1 MFFGRGKRSKAKVK
15 CPLCEQLNDESLS
28 DCVRCGY
35 KLGKDGSQQQGAY
48 VEQQANDIFSA
59 LMEDEEE
66 EDLEGPMVDWSQTTF
81 TMDDVTIEVSQYNDE
96 GDVSL
101 SSTPKFASQFED
113 MPEDAKNILPSKIE
127 SEKRENSATDDAQP
141 ISEGDEDL
149 LVIESSEDDI
159 VLEVEADEPL
169 DDDLPLA
176 EVEADE
182 PLDDDLPL
190 AEVEAD
196 EPLDDD
202 LPLAEVEAD
211 EPLDDDLPLAEV
223 EADEPL
229 DDDLPLAEVEAD
241 EPLDDDLPLAE
252 AIADEDLPLAEAIA
266 DEDLP
271 LAEAI
276 DEVDFSQAQ
285 SEKLEQEN
293 VNDFTEI
300 PLEDEPDP
308 IPNMDEEE
316 LLSLT
321 NAELRS
327 MLSSLGASTDGNK
340 KELVERFLSTKLPHE
355 GGATPDINGDPAIES
370 LNDIVTGVDSS
381 QTPGASE
388 TRPRISPPKIPE
400 IDSIPN
406 STIESESESQN
417 ESIMKTV
424 DGFLNHD
431 IERVKRPSYWP
442 WAQQMPW
449 IERDIA
455 VKLKQAMG
463 EAKEK
468 RMGRAR
474 ELLDE
479 AGPHL
484 GERTRLL
491 FPVCRLLQALG
502 RGDEVPKII
511 DGAEKLHPSD
521 PAVADARY
529 RLGV

>member
-28 DCVRCGY
+28 DCLRCGY

-113 MPEDAKNILPSKIE
+113 MPEDAKNILPSKID
-127 SEKRENSATDDAQP
+127 SEKRENSVTDATQP
-141 ISEGDEDL
+141 VSEGDEDL
-149 LVIESSEDDI
+149 LVIEASEDDI
-159 VLEVEADEPL
+159 VLEEEVEVTSSEVDG
-169 DDDLPLA
+169 LPLA

-252 AIADEDLPLAEAIA
+252 AIADD
-266 DEDLP
+266 DLP

-340 KELVERFLSTKLPHE
+340 KELVERFLNTKLPHD
-355 GGATPDINGDPAIES
+355 GGETPDIDGGPAIES
-370 LNDIVTGVDSS
+370 LTDIGTRVDSS
-381 QTPGASE
+381 QTPDASDV
-388 TRPRISPPKIPE
+388 RQRISPPKIPE
-400 IDSIPN
+400 IDSI
-406 STIESESESQN
+406 SDTAIESESESQN
-417 ESIMKTV
+417 ESIMMTV

-431 IERVKRPSYWP
+431 IERVQRPSYWP

>member
-28 DCVRCGY
+28 DCLRCGY

-101 SSTPKFASQFED
+101 SSTPKFASQFRD
-113 MPEDAKNILPSKIE
+113 MPEDAKNILPSKID
-127 SEKRENSATDDAQP
+127 SEKRENSAADATQRV
-141 ISEGDEDL
+141 SEGDEDL
-149 LVIESSEDDI
+149 LAIEASEDSI
-159 VLEVEADEPL
+159 VLEE
-169 DDDLPLA
+169 
-176 EVEADE
+176 EVEVTSSE
-182 PLDDDLPL
+182 M
-190 AEVEAD
+190 
-196 EPLDDD
+196 
-202 LPLAEVEAD
+202 
-211 EPLDDDLPLAEV
+211 
-223 EADEPL
+223 
-229 DDDLPLAEVEAD
+229 
-241 EPLDDDLPLAE
+241 DDLPLAE
-252 AIADEDLPLAEAIA
+252 AIADD
-266 DEDLP
+266 DLP

-340 KELVERFLSTKLPHE
+340 KELVERFLNTKLPHD
-355 GGATPDINGDPAIES
+355 GGETPDIDGDPAIES
-370 LNDIVTGVDSS
+370 LTDTGTGADSS
-381 QTPGASE
+381 QTPGSSDV
-388 TRPRISPPKIPE
+388 RPRISPPKIPE
-400 IDSIPN
+400 IDSI
-406 STIESESESQN
+406 SDTAIEAESESQN
-417 ESIMKTV
+417 ESIMMTV

-431 IERVKRPSYWP
+431 IERVQRPSYWP

>member
-141 ISEGDEDL
+141 VSEGDEDL

-190 AEVEAD
+190 AEAIAD
-196 EPLDDD
+196 E
-202 LPLAEVEAD
+202 
-211 EPLDDDLPLAEV
+211 
-223 EADEPL
+223 
-229 DDDLPLAEVEAD
+229 
-241 EPLDDDLPLAE
+241 DLPLAE

-300 PLEDEPDP
+300 PLENEPDP

>member
-1 MFFGRGKRSKAKVK
+1 MFFGRGRRSKAKVK
-15 CPLCEQLNDESLS
+15 CPLCEQLNDEGLS
-28 DCVRCGY
+28 DCLRCGY
-35 KLGKDGSQQQGAY
+35 KLGKDGSQQQGGY
-48 VEQQANDIFSA
+48 VEQQANDLFSA
-59 LMEDEEE
+59 LMEDDEE

-81 TMDDVTIEVSQYNDE
+81 TMDDVTIEVSQYDDE

-113 MPEDAKNILPSKIE
+113 MPEDAKNILPSKID
-127 SEKRENSATDDAQP
+127 SEKREDNAVDARQLDPEGEDGLLDTEPKEDKTVLEEEVGVASSEVDDPPLA
-141 ISEGDEDL
+141 EAVADEDM
-149 LVIESSEDDI
+149 
-159 VLEVEADEPL
+159 
-169 DDDLPLA
+169 PLA
-176 EVEADE
+176 EVESE
-182 PLDDDLPL
+182 
-190 AEVEAD
+190 
-196 EPLDDD
+196 
-202 LPLAEVEAD
+202 
-211 EPLDDDLPLAEV
+211 
-223 EADEPL
+223 
-229 DDDLPLAEVEAD
+229 

-252 AIADEDLPLAEAIA
+252 AVADEDLPLAEAVA

-271 LAEAI
+271 LAEAF
-276 DEVDFSQAQ
+276 DEVDFSPAQ
-285 SEKLEQEN
+285 LEKLENEKVNHLTEVPLN
-293 VNDFTEI
+293 V
-300 PLEDEPDP
+300 EPDP

-327 MLSSLGASTDGNK
+327 MLASLGASTDGNK
-340 KELVERFLSTKLPHE
+340 KELVERFLNAKVPHGEAPTADIEEGST
-355 GGATPDINGDPAIES
+355 IES
-370 LNDIVTGVDSS
+370 STDTDIGFDSS
-381 QTPGASE
+381 QTLGGSDVQ
-388 TRPRISPPKIPE
+388 PRNSPPIIPE
-400 IDSIPN
+400 INLIPDSAM
-406 STIESESESQN
+406 ESESERRE

-431 IERVKRPSYWP
+431 IERAQRPSYWP

>member
-28 DCVRCGY
+28 DCLRCGY

-113 MPEDAKNILPSKIE
+113 MPEDAKNILPSKID
-127 SEKRENSATDDAQP
+127 SEKRENSATDATQP
-141 ISEGDEDL
+141 VSEGDEDL
-149 LVIESSEDDI
+149 LVIEASEDDI
-159 VLEVEADEPL
+159 VLEE
-169 DDDLPLA
+169 
-176 EVEADE
+176 EVEVTSS
-182 PLDDDLPL
+182 
-190 AEVEAD
+190 EVD
-196 EPLDDD
+196 G
-202 LPLAEVEAD
+202 
-211 EPLDDDLPLAEV
+211 
-223 EADEPL
+223 
-229 DDDLPLAEVEAD
+229 LPLAEVEAD

-252 AIADEDLPLAEAIA
+252 AIADD
-266 DEDLP
+266 DLP

-340 KELVERFLSTKLPHE
+340 KELVERFLNTKLPHD
-355 GGATPDINGDPAIES
+355 GGETPDIDGGPAIES
-370 LNDIVTGVDSS
+370 LTDIGTRVDSS
-381 QTPGASE
+381 QTPDASDV
-388 TRPRISPPKIPE
+388 RQRISPPKIPE
-400 IDSIPN
+400 IDSI
-406 STIESESESQN
+406 SDTAIESESESHH
-417 ESIMKTV
+417 ESIMMTV

-431 IERVKRPSYWP
+431 IERVQRPSYWP

>member
-28 DCVRCGY
+28 DCLRCGY

-113 MPEDAKNILPSKIE
+113 MPEDAKNILPSKID
-127 SEKRENSATDDAQP
+127 SEKRENSVTDATQP
-141 ISEGDEDL
+141 VSEGDEDL
-149 LVIESSEDDI
+149 LVIEASEDDI
-159 VLEVEADEPL
+159 VLEE
-169 DDDLPLA
+169 
-176 EVEADE
+176 EVEVTSSEVDG
-182 PLDDDLPL
+182 LP
-190 AEVEAD
+190 
-196 EPLDDD
+196 P
-202 LPLAEVEAD
+202 
-211 EPLDDDLPLAEV
+211 AEV

-252 AIADEDLPLAEAIA
+252 AIADDDLPLAEAIA
-266 DEDLP
+266 DDDLP

-340 KELVERFLSTKLPHE
+340 KELVERFLNTKLPHD
-355 GGATPDINGDPAIES
+355 GGETPDIDGDPAIES
-370 LNDIVTGVDSS
+370 LTDTGTGADSS
-381 QTPGASE
+381 QTPGSSDV
-388 TRPRISPPKIPE
+388 RPRISPPKIPE
-400 IDSIPN
+400 IDSI
-406 STIESESESQN
+406 SDTAIEAESESQN
-417 ESIMKTV
+417 ESIMMTV
-424 DGFLNHD
+424 DGFLNQD
-431 IERVKRPSYWP
+431 IERVQRPSYWP

>member
-1 MFFGRGKRSKAKVK
+1 MFFGRGRRSKAKVK
-15 CPLCEQLNDESLS
+15 CPLCEQLNDEGLS
-28 DCVRCGY
+28 DCLRCGY
-35 KLGKDGSQQQGAY
+35 KLGKDGSQQQGGY
-48 VEQQANDIFSA
+48 VEQQANDLFSA
-59 LMEDEEE
+59 LMEDDEE

-81 TMDDVTIEVSQYNDE
+81 TMDDVTIEVSQYDDE

-113 MPEDAKNILPSKIE
+113 MPEDAKNILPSKID
-127 SEKRENSATDDAQP
+127 SEKRKDNAVDARQLDPEEEDGLLDTEPKEDKTVLEEEVGVASSEVDDPPLA
-141 ISEGDEDL
+141 EAVADEDM
-149 LVIESSEDDI
+149 
-159 VLEVEADEPL
+159 
-169 DDDLPLA
+169 PLA
-176 EVEADE
+176 EVESE
-182 PLDDDLPL
+182 
-190 AEVEAD
+190 ES
-196 EPLDDD
+196 
-202 LPLAEVEAD
+202 
-211 EPLDDDLPLAEV
+211 
-223 EADEPL
+223 
-229 DDDLPLAEVEAD
+229 
-241 EPLDDDLPLAE
+241 LDDDLPLAE
-252 AIADEDLPLAEAIA
+252 AVADEDLPLAEAVA

-271 LAEAI
+271 LAEAF
-276 DEVDFSQAQ
+276 DEVDFSPAQ
-285 SEKLEQEN
+285 LEKLENEKVNHLTEVPLN
-293 VNDFTEI
+293 V
-300 PLEDEPDP
+300 EPDP

-327 MLSSLGASTDGNK
+327 MLASLGASTDGNK
-340 KELVERFLSTKLPHE
+340 KELVERFLDAKVPHGEAPTADIEEGST
-355 GGATPDINGDPAIES
+355 IES
-370 LNDIVTGVDSS
+370 STDTDIGFDSS
-381 QTPGASE
+381 QTLGGSDVQ
-388 TRPRISPPKIPE
+388 PRNSPPIIPE
-400 IDSIPN
+400 INLIPDSAM
-406 STIESESESQN
+406 ESESERRE

-431 IERVKRPSYWP
+431 IERAQRPSYWP

>member
-28 DCVRCGY
+28 DCLRCGY

-113 MPEDAKNILPSKIE
+113 MPEDAKNILPSKID
-127 SEKRENSATDDAQP
+127 SEKRENSVPDATQP
-141 ISEGDEDL
+141 VSEGDEDL
-149 LVIESSEDDI
+149 LVIEASEDHI
-159 VLEVEADEPL
+159 VLEE
-169 DDDLPLA
+169 
-176 EVEADE
+176 EVEVTSSEMDG
-182 PLDDDLPL
+182 
-190 AEVEAD
+190 
-196 EPLDDD
+196 
-202 LPLAEVEAD
+202 
-211 EPLDDDLPLAEV
+211 LPLAEV

-252 AIADEDLPLAEAIA
+252 AIADDDLPLAEAIA
-266 DEDLP
+266 DDDLP

-340 KELVERFLSTKLPHE
+340 KELVERFLNTKLPHD
-355 GGATPDINGDPAIES
+355 GGETPDIDGGPAIES
-370 LNDIVTGVDSS
+370 LTDIGTRVDSS
-381 QTPGASE
+381 QTPDASDV
-388 TRPRISPPKIPE
+388 RPRISPPKIPE
-400 IDSIPN
+400 IDSI
-406 STIESESESQN
+406 SDTAIESESESQN
-417 ESIMKTV
+417 ESIMMAV

-431 IERVKRPSYWP
+431 IERVQRPSYWP
-442 WAQQMPW
+442 WPQQMPW

>member
-28 DCVRCGY
+28 DCLRCGY

-113 MPEDAKNILPSKIE
+113 MPEDAKNILPSKID
-127 SEKRENSATDDAQP
+127 SEKRENSVTDATQP
-141 ISEGDEDL
+141 VSEGDEDL
-149 LVIESSEDDI
+149 LVIEASEDDI
-159 VLEVEADEPL
+159 VLEE
-169 DDDLPLA
+169 
-176 EVEADE
+176 EVEVTSSEVDG
-182 PLDDDLPL
+182 LP
-190 AEVEAD
+190 
-196 EPLDDD
+196 P
-202 LPLAEVEAD
+202 
-211 EPLDDDLPLAEV
+211 AEV

-252 AIADEDLPLAEAIA
+252 AIADDDLPLAEAIA
-266 DEDLP
+266 DDDLP
-271 LAEAI
+271 LDEAI

-340 KELVERFLSTKLPHE
+340 KELVERFLNTKLPHD
-355 GGATPDINGDPAIES
+355 GGETPDIDGGPAIEI
-370 LNDIVTGVDSS
+370 LTDTGTGADSS
-381 QTPGASE
+381 QTPGSSDV
-388 TRPRISPPKIPE
+388 RPRISPPKIPE
-400 IDSIPN
+400 IDSI
-406 STIESESESQN
+406 SDTAIEAESESQN
-417 ESIMKTV
+417 ESIMMTV

-431 IERVKRPSYWP
+431 IERVQRPSYWP

>member
-28 DCVRCGY
+28 DCLRCGY

-113 MPEDAKNILPSKIE
+113 MPEDAKNILPSKID
-127 SEKRENSATDDAQP
+127 SEKRENSVTDATQP
-141 ISEGDEDL
+141 VSEGDEDL
-149 LVIESSEDDI
+149 LVIEASEDDI
-159 VLEVEADEPL
+159 VLEE
-169 DDDLPLA
+169 
-176 EVEADE
+176 EVEVTSS
-182 PLDDDLPL
+182 
-190 AEVEAD
+190 EVD
-196 EPLDDD
+196 G
-202 LPLAEVEAD
+202 
-211 EPLDDDLPLAEV
+211 
-223 EADEPL
+223 
-229 DDDLPLAEVEAD
+229 LPLAEVEAD

-252 AIADEDLPLAEAIA
+252 AIADDDLPLAEAIA
-266 DEDLP
+266 DDDLP

-293 VNDFTEI
+293 VSGFTEI

-340 KELVERFLSTKLPHE
+340 KELVERFLNTKLPHD
-355 GGATPDINGDPAIES
+355 GGETPDIDGGPAIES
-370 LNDIVTGVDSS
+370 LTDIGTRVDSS
-381 QTPGASE
+381 QTPDASDV
-388 TRPRISPPKIPE
+388 RQRISPPKIPE
-400 IDSIPN
+400 IDSI
-406 STIESESESQN
+406 SDTAIESESESQN
-417 ESIMKTV
+417 ESIMMTV
-424 DGFLNHD
+424 DGFLNQD
-431 IERVKRPSYWP
+431 IERVQRPSYWP

>member
-1 MFFGRGKRSKAKVK
+1 MFFGRGRRSKAKVK
-15 CPLCEQLNDESLS
+15 CPLCEQLNDEGLS
-28 DCVRCGY
+28 DCLRCGY
-35 KLGKDGSQQQGAY
+35 KLGKDGSQQQGGY
-48 VEQQANDIFSA
+48 VEQQANDLFSA
-59 LMEDEEE
+59 LMEDDEE

-81 TMDDVTIEVSQYNDE
+81 TMDDVTIEVSQYDDE

-113 MPEDAKNILPSKIE
+113 MPEDAKNILPSKID
-127 SEKRENSATDDAQP
+127 SEKRKDNPVDARQLDPEEEDDLLDTEPKEDKTVLEEEVGVAS
-141 ISEGDEDL
+141 SEVDDPPLAEAVADEDM
-149 LVIESSEDDI
+149 
-159 VLEVEADEPL
+159 
-169 DDDLPLA
+169 PLA
-176 EVEADE
+176 EVESE
-182 PLDDDLPL
+182 
-190 AEVEAD
+190 ES
-196 EPLDDD
+196 
-202 LPLAEVEAD
+202 
-211 EPLDDDLPLAEV
+211 
-223 EADEPL
+223 
-229 DDDLPLAEVEAD
+229 
-241 EPLDDDLPLAE
+241 LDDDLPLAE
-252 AIADEDLPLAEAIA
+252 AVADEDLPLAEAVA

-271 LAEAI
+271 LAEAF
-276 DEVDFSQAQ
+276 DEVDFSPAQ
-285 SEKLEQEN
+285 LEKLENEKVNHLTEVPLN
-293 VNDFTEI
+293 V
-300 PLEDEPDP
+300 EPDP

-327 MLSSLGASTDGNK
+327 MLASLGASTDGNK
-340 KELVERFLSTKLPHE
+340 KELVERFLDAKVPHGEAPTADIEEGST
-355 GGATPDINGDPAIES
+355 IES
-370 LNDIVTGVDSS
+370 STDTDIGFDSS
-381 QTPGASE
+381 QTLGGSDVQ
-388 TRPRISPPKIPE
+388 PRNSPPIIPE
-400 IDSIPN
+400 INLIPDSAM
-406 STIESESESQN
+406 ESESERRE

-431 IERVKRPSYWP
+431 IERAQRPSYWP

>member
-141 ISEGDEDL
+141 VSEGDEDL

-169 DDDLPLA
+169 DDDLPPA

-182 PLDDDLPL
+182 PLDD
-190 AEVEAD
+190 
-196 EPLDDD
+196 
-202 LPLAEVEAD
+202 
-211 EPLDDDLPLAEV
+211 
-223 EADEPL
+223 
-229 DDDLPLAEVEAD
+229 
-241 EPLDDDLPLAE
+241 
-252 AIADEDLPLAEAIA
+252 DLPLAEAIA

-327 MLSSLGASTDGNK
+327 MLSSLGASTNGNK

-355 GGATPDINGDPAIES
+355 GGATPDINGDSAKES
-370 LNDIVTGVDSS
+370 LNDIVIGVNSS
-381 QTPGASE
+381 QTPRPSE
-388 TRPRISPPKIPE
+388 ARPRISPPKIPE
-400 IDSIPN
+400 IDSILN

-417 ESIMKTV
+417 KSIMKTV

>member
-1 MFFGRGKRSKAKVK
+1 MFFGRGRRSKAKVK
-15 CPLCEQLNDESLS
+15 CPLCEQLNDEGLS
-28 DCVRCGY
+28 DCLRCGY
-35 KLGKDGSQQQGAY
+35 KLGKDGSQQQGGY
-48 VEQQANDIFSA
+48 VEQQASDLFSA
-59 LMEDEEE
+59 LMEDDEE

-113 MPEDAKNILPSKIE
+113 MPEDAKNILPSKID
-127 SEKRENSATDDAQP
+127 SEKRENNAVDARQLDPEGEDGLLDTEPKEDETVLEEEVGVASSEVDDPPLA
-141 ISEGDEDL
+141 EAVADEDM
-149 LVIESSEDDI
+149 
-159 VLEVEADEPL
+159 
-169 DDDLPLA
+169 PLA
-176 EVEADE
+176 EVESE
-182 PLDDDLPL
+182 
-190 AEVEAD
+190 
-196 EPLDDD
+196 
-202 LPLAEVEAD
+202 
-211 EPLDDDLPLAEV
+211 
-223 EADEPL
+223 
-229 DDDLPLAEVEAD
+229 

-252 AIADEDLPLAEAIA
+252 AVADEDLPLAEAF
-266 DEDLP
+266 
-271 LAEAI
+271 
-276 DEVDFSQAQ
+276 DEVDFSPAQ
-285 SEKLEQEN
+285 LEKLENEK
-293 VNDFTEI
+293 VNDLTEV
-300 PLEDEPDP
+300 PLNVEPDP

-327 MLSSLGASTDGNK
+327 MLASLGASTDGNK
-340 KELVERFLSTKLPHE
+340 KELVERFLDAKVPHGEAPTADIEEGST
-355 GGATPDINGDPAIES
+355 IES
-370 LNDIVTGVDSS
+370 STDTDIGFDSS
-381 QTPGASE
+381 QTLGGSDVQ
-388 TRPRISPPKIPE
+388 PRNSPPIIPE
-400 IDSIPN
+400 INLIPDSAM
-406 STIESESESQN
+406 ESESERRE

-431 IERVKRPSYWP
+431 IERAQRPSYWP

>member
-28 DCVRCGY
+28 DCLRCGY

-113 MPEDAKNILPSKIE
+113 MPEDAKNILPSKID
-127 SEKRENSATDDAQP
+127 SEKRENSATDATQP
-141 ISEGDEDL
+141 VSEGDEDL
-149 LVIESSEDDI
+149 LVIEASEDDI
-159 VLEVEADEPL
+159 VLEEEVEVTSSEVDG
-169 DDDLPLA
+169 LPPA

-202 LPLAEVEAD
+202 LPLVEAI
-211 EPLDDDLPLAEV
+211 A
-223 EADEPL
+223 
-229 DDDLPLAEVEAD
+229 
-241 EPLDDDLPLAE
+241 DDDLPLAE
-252 AIADEDLPLAEAIA
+252 AIADD
-266 DEDLP
+266 DLP

-340 KELVERFLSTKLPHE
+340 KELVERFLNTKLPHD
-355 GGATPDINGDPAIES
+355 GGETHDIDGGPAIEI
-370 LNDIVTGVDSS
+370 LTDTGTGDDSS
-381 QTPGASE
+381 QTPGSSDV
-388 TRPRISPPKIPE
+388 RPRISPPKIPE
-400 IDSIPN
+400 IDSI
-406 STIESESESQN
+406 SDTAIEAESESQN
-417 ESIMKTV
+417 ESIMMTV
-424 DGFLNHD
+424 DGFLNQD
-431 IERVKRPSYWP
+431 IERVQRPSYWP

>member
-28 DCVRCGY
+28 DCLRCGY

-113 MPEDAKNILPSKIE
+113 MPEDAKNILPSKID
-127 SEKRENSATDDAQP
+127 SEKRENSVTDATQP
-141 ISEGDEDL
+141 VSEGDEDL
-149 LVIESSEDDI
+149 LVIEASEDDI
-159 VLEVEADEPL
+159 VLEE
-169 DDDLPLA
+169 
-176 EVEADE
+176 EVEVTSSEVDG
-182 PLDDDLPL
+182 LP
-190 AEVEAD
+190 
-196 EPLDDD
+196 P
-202 LPLAEVEAD
+202 
-211 EPLDDDLPLAEV
+211 
-223 EADEPL
+223 
-229 DDDLPLAEVEAD
+229 AEVEAD

-252 AIADEDLPLAEAIA
+252 AIADD
-266 DEDLP
+266 DLP

-293 VNDFTEI
+293 VSGFTEI

-340 KELVERFLSTKLPHE
+340 KELVERFLNTKLPHD
-355 GGATPDINGDPAIES
+355 GGETPDIDGDPAIES
-370 LNDIVTGVDSS
+370 LTDTGTGADSS
-381 QTPGASE
+381 QTPGSSDV
-388 TRPRISPPKIPE
+388 RPRISPPKIPE
-400 IDSIPN
+400 IDSI
-406 STIESESESQN
+406 SDTAIEVESESQN
-417 ESIMKTV
+417 ESIMMTV
-424 DGFLNHD
+424 DGFLNQD
-431 IERVKRPSYWP
+431 IERVQRPSYWP

>member
-1 MFFGRGKRSKAKVK
+1 MFFGRGRRSKAKVK
-15 CPLCEQLNDESLS
+15 CPLCEQLNDEGLS
-28 DCVRCGY
+28 DCLRCGY
-35 KLGKDGSQQQGAY
+35 KLGKDGSQQQGGY
-48 VEQQANDIFSA
+48 VEQQANDLFSA
-59 LMEDEEE
+59 LMEDDEE

-81 TMDDVTIEVSQYNDE
+81 TMDDVTIEVSQYDDE

-113 MPEDAKNILPSKIE
+113 MPEDAKNILPSKID
-127 SEKRENSATDDAQP
+127 SEKREDNAVDARQLDPEGEDGLLDTEPKEDKTVLEEEVGVASSEVDDPPLA
-141 ISEGDEDL
+141 EAVADEDM
-149 LVIESSEDDI
+149 
-159 VLEVEADEPL
+159 
-169 DDDLPLA
+169 PLA
-176 EVEADE
+176 EVESE
-182 PLDDDLPL
+182 
-190 AEVEAD
+190 
-196 EPLDDD
+196 
-202 LPLAEVEAD
+202 
-211 EPLDDDLPLAEV
+211 
-223 EADEPL
+223 
-229 DDDLPLAEVEAD
+229 

-252 AIADEDLPLAEAIA
+252 AVADEDLPLAEAVA

-271 LAEAI
+271 LAEAVADEDLPLAEAF
-276 DEVDFSQAQ
+276 DEVDFSPAQ
-285 SEKLEQEN
+285 LEKLENEKVNHLTEVPLN
-293 VNDFTEI
+293 V
-300 PLEDEPDP
+300 EPDP

-327 MLSSLGASTDGNK
+327 MLASLGASTDGNK
-340 KELVERFLSTKLPHE
+340 KELVERFLDAKVPHGEAPTADIEEGST
-355 GGATPDINGDPAIES
+355 IES
-370 LNDIVTGVDSS
+370 STDTDIGFDSS
-381 QTPGASE
+381 QTLGGSDVQ
-388 TRPRISPPKIPE
+388 PRNSPPIIPE
-400 IDSIPN
+400 INLIPDSAM
-406 STIESESESQN
+406 ESESERRE

-431 IERVKRPSYWP
+431 IERAQRPSYWP

>member
-28 DCVRCGY
+28 DCLRCGY

-113 MPEDAKNILPSKIE
+113 MPEDAKNILPSKID
-127 SEKRENSATDDAQP
+127 SEKRENSVTDATQP
-141 ISEGDEDL
+141 VSEGDEDL
-149 LVIESSEDDI
+149 LVIEASEDDI
-159 VLEVEADEPL
+159 VLEE
-169 DDDLPLA
+169 
-176 EVEADE
+176 EVEVTSSEVDG
-182 PLDDDLPL
+182 LP
-190 AEVEAD
+190 
-196 EPLDDD
+196 P
-202 LPLAEVEAD
+202 
-211 EPLDDDLPLAEV
+211 AEV

-252 AIADEDLPLAEAIA
+252 AIADDDLPLAEAIA
-266 DEDLP
+266 DDDLP
-271 LAEAI
+271 LDEAI

-340 KELVERFLSTKLPHE
+340 KELVERFLNTKLPHD
-355 GGATPDINGDPAIES
+355 GGETPDIDGGPAIES
-370 LNDIVTGVDSS
+370 LTDIGTRVDSS
-381 QTPGASE
+381 QTPDASDV
-388 TRPRISPPKIPE
+388 RPRISPPKIPE
-400 IDSIPN
+400 IDSI
-406 STIESESESQN
+406 SDTGIESESESQN
-417 ESIMKTV
+417 ESIMMTV

-431 IERVKRPSYWP
+431 IERVQRPSYWP

>member
-28 DCVRCGY
+28 DCLRCGY

-113 MPEDAKNILPSKIE
+113 MPEDAKNILPSKID
-127 SEKRENSATDDAQP
+127 SEKRENSVTDATQP
-141 ISEGDEDL
+141 VSEGDEDL
-149 LVIESSEDDI
+149 LVIEASEDDI
-159 VLEVEADEPL
+159 VLEEEVEVTSSEVDG
-169 DDDLPLA
+169 LPPA

-182 PLDDDLPL
+182 PLDDDLP
-190 AEVEAD
+190 
-196 EPLDDD
+196 P
-202 LPLAEVEAD
+202 
-211 EPLDDDLPLAEV
+211 
-223 EADEPL
+223 
-229 DDDLPLAEVEAD
+229 AEVEAD

-252 AIADEDLPLAEAIA
+252 AIADDDLPLAEAIA
-266 DEDLP
+266 DDDLP
-271 LAEAI
+271 LDEAI

-293 VNDFTEI
+293 VSGFTEI

-340 KELVERFLSTKLPHE
+340 KELVERFLNTKLPHD
-355 GGATPDINGDPAIES
+355 GGETPDIDGDPAIES
-370 LNDIVTGVDSS
+370 LTDTGTGADSS
-381 QTPGASE
+381 QTPGSSDV
-388 TRPRISPPKIPE
+388 RPRISPPKIPE
-400 IDSIPN
+400 IDSI
-406 STIESESESQN
+406 SDTAIEAESESQN
-417 ESIMKTV
+417 ESIMMTV
-424 DGFLNHD
+424 DGFLNQD
-431 IERVKRPSYWP
+431 IERVQRPSYWP

>member
-28 DCVRCGY
+28 DCLRCGY

-113 MPEDAKNILPSKIE
+113 MPEDAKSILPSKID
-127 SEKRENSATDDAQP
+127 SEKRENSATDATQP
-141 ISEGDEDL
+141 VSEGDEDL
-149 LVIESSEDDI
+149 LVIEASEDGI
-159 VLEVEADEPL
+159 VLEEEVGVTSSEMDG
-169 DDDLPLA
+169 LPLA

-182 PLDDDLPL
+182 PLDDDLPP

-202 LPLAEVEAD
+202 LT
-211 EPLDDDLPLAEV
+211 LAEV

-252 AIADEDLPLAEAIA
+252 AIADDDLPLAEAIA
-266 DEDLP
+266 DDDLP

-276 DEVDFSQAQ
+276 DEVDLSQAQ
-285 SEKLEQEN
+285 SERLEQED

-300 PLEDEPDP
+300 PLENEPDP

-321 NAELRS
+321 DAELRS

-340 KELVERFLSTKLPHE
+340 KELVERFLNTKLPHD
-355 GGATPDINGDPAIES
+355 GGETPDIDGDPAIEG
-370 LNDIVTGVDSS
+370 LTEIGTRVDSS
-381 QTPGASE
+381 QTPGASDA
-388 TRPRISPPKIPE
+388 RPGISPPKIPE
-400 IDSIPN
+400 IDSIPD
-406 STIESESESQN
+406 SAIESESESQN

-431 IERVKRPSYWP
+431 IERAQRPSYWP

>member
-1 MFFGRGKRSKAKVK
+1 MFFGRGRRSKAKVK
-15 CPLCEQLNDESLS
+15 CPLCEQLNDEGLS
-28 DCVRCGY
+28 DCLRCGY
-35 KLGKDGSQQQGAY
+35 KLGKDGSQQQGGY
-48 VEQQANDIFSA
+48 VEQQANDLFSA
-59 LMEDEEE
+59 LMEDDEE

-81 TMDDVTIEVSQYNDE
+81 TMDDVTIEVSQYNEE

-113 MPEDAKNILPSKIE
+113 MPEDAKNILPSKID
-127 SEKRENSATDDAQP
+127 SEKREDNAVDARQLDPEGEDGLLDTEPKEDETVLGEEVGVASSEVDDPPLA
-141 ISEGDEDL
+141 GAVADEDM
-149 LVIESSEDDI
+149 
-159 VLEVEADEPL
+159 
-169 DDDLPLA
+169 PLA
-176 EVEADE
+176 EVESEE
-182 PLDDDLPL
+182 PLDDG
-190 AEVEAD
+190 
-196 EPLDDD
+196 
-202 LPLAEVEAD
+202 
-211 EPLDDDLPLAEV
+211 
-223 EADEPL
+223 
-229 DDDLPLAEVEAD
+229 
-241 EPLDDDLPLAE
+241 LPLAE
-252 AIADEDLPLAEAIA
+252 AVADEDLPLAEAVA

-271 LAEAI
+271 LAEAF
-276 DEVDFSQAQ
+276 DEVDFSPAQ
-285 SEKLEQEN
+285 LEKLEDEK
-293 VNDFTEI
+293 VNDLTEV
-300 PLEDEPDP
+300 PLNVEPDP

-327 MLSSLGASTDGNK
+327 MLASLGASTDGNK
-340 KELVERFLSTKLPHE
+340 KELVERFLDAKGPHGEAPTADIEEGST
-355 GGATPDINGDPAIES
+355 IES
-370 LNDIVTGVDSS
+370 STDTDIGFDSS
-381 QTPGASE
+381 QTLGGSDVQ
-388 TRPRISPPKIPE
+388 PRNSPPIIPE
-400 IDSIPN
+400 INLIPDSAM
-406 STIESESESQN
+406 ESESERRE

-431 IERVKRPSYWP
+431 IERAQRPSYWP

>member
-28 DCVRCGY
+28 DCLRCGY

-113 MPEDAKNILPSKIE
+113 MPEDAKNILPSKID
-127 SEKRENSATDDAQP
+127 SEKRENSVTDATQP
-141 ISEGDEDL
+141 VSEGDEDL
-149 LVIESSEDDI
+149 LVIEASEDDI
-159 VLEVEADEPL
+159 VLEE
-169 DDDLPLA
+169 
-176 EVEADE
+176 EVEVTSS
-182 PLDDDLPL
+182 
-190 AEVEAD
+190 EV
-196 EPLDDD
+196 DD

-252 AIADEDLPLAEAIA
+252 AIADD
-266 DEDLP
+266 DLP

-340 KELVERFLSTKLPHE
+340 KELVERFLNTKLPHD
-355 GGATPDINGDPAIES
+355 GGETPDIDGGPAIES
-370 LNDIVTGVDSS
+370 LTDIGTRVDSS
-381 QTPGASE
+381 QTPDASDV
-388 TRPRISPPKIPE
+388 RQRISPPKIPE
-400 IDSIPN
+400 IDSI
-406 STIESESESQN
+406 SDTAIESESESQN
-417 ESIMKTV
+417 ESIMMTV

-431 IERVKRPSYWP
+431 IERVQRPSYWP

>member
-28 DCVRCGY
+28 DCLRCGY

-113 MPEDAKNILPSKIE
+113 MPEDAKNILPSKID
-127 SEKRENSATDDAQP
+127 SEKRENSVTDATQP
-141 ISEGDEDL
+141 VSEGDEDL
-149 LVIESSEDDI
+149 LVIEASEDDI
-159 VLEVEADEPL
+159 VLEE
-169 DDDLPLA
+169 
-176 EVEADE
+176 EVEVTSS
-182 PLDDDLPL
+182 
-190 AEVEAD
+190 EVD
-196 EPLDDD
+196 G

-252 AIADEDLPLAEAIA
+252 AIADDDLPLAEAIA
-266 DEDLP
+266 DDDLP

-340 KELVERFLSTKLPHE
+340 KELVERFLNTKLPHD
-355 GGATPDINGDPAIES
+355 GGETPDIDGGPAIES
-370 LNDIVTGVDSS
+370 LTDIGTRVDSS
-381 QTPGASE
+381 QTPDASDV
-388 TRPRISPPKIPE
+388 RQRISPPKIPE
-400 IDSIPN
+400 IDSI
-406 STIESESESQN
+406 SDTAIESESESQN
-417 ESIMKTV
+417 ESIMMTV

-431 IERVKRPSYWP
+431 IERVQRPSYWP

>member
-1 MFFGRGKRSKAKVK
+1 MFFGRGRRSKAKVK
-15 CPLCEQLNDESLS
+15 CPLCEQLNDEGLS
-28 DCVRCGY
+28 DCLRCGY
-35 KLGKDGSQQQGAY
+35 KLGKDGSQQQGGY
-48 VEQQANDIFSA
+48 VEQQANDLFSA
-59 LMEDEEE
+59 LMEDDEE

-113 MPEDAKNILPSKIE
+113 MPEDAKNILPSKID
-127 SEKRENSATDDAQP
+127 SEKREDNAVDARQLDPEGEDGLLDTEPKEDETVLEEEVGVASSEVDDPPLA
-141 ISEGDEDL
+141 EAVADEDM
-149 LVIESSEDDI
+149 
-159 VLEVEADEPL
+159 
-169 DDDLPLA
+169 PLA
-176 EVEADE
+176 EVESE
-182 PLDDDLPL
+182 
-190 AEVEAD
+190 ES
-196 EPLDDD
+196 
-202 LPLAEVEAD
+202 
-211 EPLDDDLPLAEV
+211 
-223 EADEPL
+223 
-229 DDDLPLAEVEAD
+229 
-241 EPLDDDLPLAE
+241 LDDDLPLAE
-252 AIADEDLPLAEAIA
+252 AVADEDLPLAEAF
-266 DEDLP
+266 
-271 LAEAI
+271 
-276 DEVDFSQAQ
+276 DEVDFSPAQ
-285 SEKLEQEN
+285 LEKLENEK
-293 VNDFTEI
+293 VNDLTEV
-300 PLEDEPDP
+300 PLNVEPDP

-327 MLSSLGASTDGNK
+327 MLASLGASTDGNK
-340 KELVERFLSTKLPHE
+340 KELVERFLDAKVPHGE
-355 GGATPDINGDPAIES
+355 APTADIEDG
-370 LNDIVTGVDSS
+370 
-381 QTPGASE
+381 
-388 TRPRISPPKIPE
+388 
-400 IDSIPN
+400 
-406 STIESESESQN
+406 STIESSTDTDIGFDLSQTLGGSDVQPRNSPPIIPEINLIPDSAMESESERRE

-431 IERVKRPSYWP
+431 IERAQRPSYWP